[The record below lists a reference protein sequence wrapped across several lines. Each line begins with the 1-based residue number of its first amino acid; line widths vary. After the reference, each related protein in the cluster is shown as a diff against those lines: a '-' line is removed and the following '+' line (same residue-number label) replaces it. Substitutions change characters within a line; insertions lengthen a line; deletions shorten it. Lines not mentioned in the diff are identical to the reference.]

1 MLIRRFTLLYSSP
14 QTAPV
19 LLSRCGLLA
28 VTCLAVVFL
37 LTSCHSS
44 PSPSHL
50 QALRSHADSI
60 VDEVDGEQSLD
71 SLVNVAER
79 KGDRMLEMRAR
90 KKLGRV
96 YREANFFIK
105 AIDCHTRELKLA
117 EQLGDTIAAV
127 QALNNIGTN
136 FRRMGILDEAVD
148 YHYRGLHLCEE
159 FSLKDDSTARKNRVI
174 SLNGIGNICLTL
186 GDTETADSVFNAA
199 LEGEKRLG
207 SHLGQAINYAN
218 LGSLY
223 ERNGQI
229 DSAWTFYRRSMEQN
243 RLAKSDLGISL
254 CYTHFGRLNEKQGRR
269 AEAIAEY
276 RKAYE
281 IMAPSDDRWHT
292 MEPCLAL
299 AEIYIKMGDDVTAMQ
314 YLDTADRLAHDLHS
328 LEHQSQIARLYY
340 DIYNR
345 KGDSRQALHFY
356 KIYNELGDSVSSEKN
371 IIHMQNM
378 RVRYEHEQHRA
389 EIESVNQQYRTERTL
404 KRLSLAAGMLVVIL
418 AAVIVC
424 FMLYALRAR
433 KRKQEV
439 QHQLDEMRLSFFTN
453 ITHEFRTPLT
463 VILGYSRMMEEGKVP
478 MGDITRVANMVSRQG
493 SRLLSLIN
501 QLLDIQKVK
510 SAVGKCDW
518 HRGDVVLFLS
528 NIIESHLNM
537 AHSHGIRLL
546 YAPKQQKAVCDF
558 VPDYAQKVVCNLVTN
573 AIKFSK
579 EGSEVLVSLDV
590 EGDMLQMRVA
600 DFGSG
605 ISQADQQRIFE
616 PFYQTESDKK
626 NVGSGVGLALVKQI
640 VSALNGSI
648 SLVSKVG
655 EGSVF
660 TVRIPVKA
668 PEGVEVKSLES
679 LGSVPTSI
687 LLNAENDVMP
697 EADHYASISEADDAD
712 DDNQSD
718 TRQLVLIVED
728 NADVAEYMT
737 MQLKARY
744 RLVIAHDGMEGL
756 EKATQLV
763 PDIIVTD
770 VMMPRMD
777 GYELCQAVKQSEVLN
792 HIPVVIVTARTSQD
806 DKLRGLQM
814 GVDAYIYKP
823 FDAEELAVTVGN
835 LLEKNRLLRER
846 YMKAAAEHQ
855 PDAEAAL
862 PPQDRAFLD
871 RVNAIVDKEMND
883 GNVTVDTVA
892 AALCL
897 SPAQFRRKL
906 GAVSGSTPAVYIRTR
921 QMYAAQHLLDN
932 RPDLTINEVAMRC
945 GFYDMSHFTR
955 VFKQT
960 IGMTPTQYRKGELS

>member
-19 LLSRCGLLA
+19 LLSRYSLLA
-28 VTCLAVVFL
+28 VTCLAFVFL
-37 LTSCHSS
+37 LISCHSS

-71 SLVNVAER
+71 SLVQEAER

-96 YREANFFIK
+96 YRESNFFIK

-299 AEIYIKMGDDVTAMQ
+299 AEIYIKMGDDATAMQ
-314 YLDTADRLAHDLHS
+314 YLDMADRLAHDLHS

-345 KGDSRQALHFY
+345 KGDTRQALHFY

-389 EIESVNQQYRTERTL
+389 EMESVNQQYRTERTL
-404 KRLSLAAGMLVVIL
+404 KRLSFAAGMLVVIL

-518 HRGDVVLFLS
+518 YRGDVVLFLS

-697 EADHYASISEADDAD
+697 ETDCSASISEADDAD

-737 MQLKARY
+737 MLLKTRY
-744 RLVIAHDGMEGL
+744 RLAIAHDGMEGL
-756 EKATQLV
+756 EVATQLV

-792 HIPVVIVTARTSQD
+792 HIPVIIVTAKTTQA
-806 DKLRGLQM
+806 DKLRGLQL

-823 FDAEELAVTVGN
+823 FDAEELAVSVDN
-835 LLEKNRLLRER
+835 LLEKSRMLRER
-846 YMKAAAEHQ
+846 YMQAAAEHQ
-855 PDAEAAL
+855 PNAEAAL
-862 PPQDRAFLD
+862 PPQDRAFIG
-871 RVNAIVDKEMND
+871 RVNTIVDKEMNE

-892 AALCL
+892 VALCM
-897 SPAQFRRKL
+897 SSAQFRRKL
-906 GAVSGSTPAVYIRTR
+906 TAVSGTTPAVYIRTR
-921 QMYAAQHLLDN
+921 QMQMAQRILDSN
-932 RPDLTINEVAMRC
+932 ADLPINEVAMKC
-945 GFYDMSHFTR
+945 GFYDVSHFTR
-955 VFKQT
+955 TFKQML
-960 IGMTPTQYRKGELS
+960 GVTPTQYRKGS

>member
-19 LLSRCGLLA
+19 LLSRYSLLA

-37 LTSCHSS
+37 LISCHSS

-71 SLVNVAER
+71 SLVNAAER

-96 YREANFFIK
+96 YRESNFFIK

-299 AEIYIKMGDDVTAMQ
+299 AEIYIKMGDDATAMQ
-314 YLDTADRLAHDLHS
+314 YLDMADRLAHDLHS

-345 KGDSRQALHFY
+345 KGDTRQALHFY

-404 KRLSLAAGMLVVIL
+404 KRLSFAAGMLVVIL

-510 SAVGKCDW
+510 SAVGMCDW
-518 HRGDVVLFLS
+518 YRGDVVLFLS

-537 AHSHGIRLL
+537 AHSRGIRLL

-590 EGDMLQMRVA
+590 EDDMLQMRVA

-605 ISQADQQRIFE
+605 ISQDDQQRIFE

-697 EADHYASISEADDAD
+697 ETDCSASISEADDAD

-737 MQLKARY
+737 MQLKTRY
-744 RLVIAHDGMEGL
+744 RLAIAHDGMKGL
-756 EKATQLV
+756 EMATQLV

-777 GYELCQAVKQSEVLN
+777 GYELCQAVKQSDVLN
-792 HIPVVIVTARTSQD
+792 HIPVIMVTAKTSQE
-806 DKLRGLQM
+806 DKLRGLQL

-823 FDAEELAVTVGN
+823 FDAEELAVSVGN
-835 LLEKNRLLRER
+835 LLEKSRMLRER
-846 YMKAAAEHQ
+846 YMQAAAEHQ
-855 PDAEAAL
+855 PNAEAAL
-862 PPQDRAFLD
+862 PPQDRAFID
-871 RVNAIVDKEMND
+871 RVNTIVDKEMNE

-892 AALCL
+892 VALCM
-897 SPAQFRRKL
+897 SSAQFRRKL
-906 GAVSGSTPAVYIRTR
+906 TAVSGTTPAVYIRTR
-921 QMYAAQHLLDN
+921 QMQMAQRILDSN
-932 RPDLTINEVAMRC
+932 ADLPINEVAMKC
-945 GFYDMSHFTR
+945 GFYDVSHFTR
-955 VFKQT
+955 TFKLVM
-960 IGMTPTQYRKGELS
+960 GVTPTQYKKG

>member
-1 MLIRRFTLLYSSP
+1 
-14 QTAPV
+14 
-19 LLSRCGLLA
+19 
-28 VTCLAVVFL
+28 
-37 LTSCHSS
+37 
-44 PSPSHL
+44 
-50 QALRSHADSI
+50 
-60 VDEVDGEQSLD
+60 
-71 SLVNVAER
+71 
-79 KGDRMLEMRAR
+79 
-90 KKLGRV
+90 
-96 YREANFFIK
+96 
-105 AIDCHTRELKLA
+105 
-117 EQLGDTIAAV
+117 
-127 QALNNIGTN
+127 
-136 FRRMGILDEAVD
+136 
-148 YHYRGLHLCEE
+148 
-159 FSLKDDSTARKNRVI
+159 
-174 SLNGIGNICLTL
+174 
-186 GDTETADSVFNAA
+186 
-199 LEGEKRLG
+199 
-207 SHLGQAINYAN
+207 
-218 LGSLY
+218 
-223 ERNGQI
+223 
-229 DSAWTFYRRSMEQN
+229 MEQN

-299 AEIYIKMGDDVTAMQ
+299 AEIYIKMGDDATAMQ

-404 KRLSLAAGMLVVIL
+404 KRLSFAAGMLVVIL

-668 PEGVEVKSLES
+668 PEGGGGEVVGIARLRPHVHPLERR
-679 LGSVPTSI
+679 
-687 LLNAENDVMP
+687 ERC
-697 EADHYASISEADDAD
+697 H
-712 DDNQSD
+712 
-718 TRQLVLIVED
+718 
-728 NADVAEYMT
+728 
-737 MQLKARY
+737 AR
-744 RLVIAHDGMEGL
+744 
-756 EKATQLV
+756 
-763 PDIIVTD
+763 
-770 VMMPRMD
+770 
-777 GYELCQAVKQSEVLN
+777 
-792 HIPVVIVTARTSQD
+792 
-806 DKLRGLQM
+806 
-814 GVDAYIYKP
+814 
-823 FDAEELAVTVGN
+823 
-835 LLEKNRLLRER
+835 NRLL
-846 YMKAAAEHQ
+846 
-855 PDAEAAL
+855 
-862 PPQDRAFLD
+862 
-871 RVNAIVDKEMND
+871 
-883 GNVTVDTVA
+883 
-892 AALCL
+892 CL
-897 SPAQFRRKL
+897 H
-906 GAVSGSTPAVYIRTR
+906 IR
-921 QMYAAQHLLDN
+921 
-932 RPDLTINEVAMRC
+932 
-945 GFYDMSHFTR
+945 S
-955 VFKQT
+955 
-960 IGMTPTQYRKGELS
+960 

>member
-1 MLIRRFTLLYSSP
+1 MSNRRYTLSYSLSH
-14 QTAPV
+14 
-19 LLSRCGLLA
+19 LLSRYSLLA
-28 VTCLAVVFL
+28 VTCLAVVFF

-71 SLVNVAER
+71 SLVNAAER

-96 YREANFFIK
+96 YRESNFFIK

-207 SHLGQAINYAN
+207 SHLGQPINYAN

-223 ERNGQI
+223 ECNGQT

-299 AEIYIKMGDDVTAMQ
+299 AEIYIKMGDDAIAMQ

-404 KRLSLAAGMLVVIL
+404 KRLSFAASMLVVIL

-590 EGDMLQMRVA
+590 EDDMLQMRVA

-697 EADHYASISEADDAD
+697 ETDCSASISEADDAD

-737 MQLKARY
+737 MLLKTRY
-744 RLVIAHDGMEGL
+744 RLAIAHDGMEGL
-756 EKATQLV
+756 EVATQLV

-777 GYELCQAVKQSEVLN
+777 GYELCQAVKQSDVLN
-792 HIPVVIVTARTSQD
+792 HIPVIIVTAKTTQA
-806 DKLRGLQM
+806 DKLRGLQL

-823 FDAEELAVTVGN
+823 FDAEELAVSVGN
-835 LLEKNRLLRER
+835 LLEKSRMLRER
-846 YMKAAAEHQ
+846 YMQAAAEHQ
-855 PDAEAAL
+855 PNAEAAL
-862 PPQDRAFLD
+862 PPQDRAFIG
-871 RVNAIVDKEMND
+871 RVNTIVDKEMSE

-892 AALCL
+892 VALCM
-897 SPAQFRRKL
+897 SSAQFRRKL
-906 GAVSGSTPAVYIRTR
+906 TAVSGTTPAVYIRTR
-921 QMYAAQHLLDN
+921 QMQMAQRILDSN
-932 RPDLTINEVAMRC
+932 ADLPINEVAMKC
-945 GFYDMSHFTR
+945 GFYDASHFTR
-955 VFKQT
+955 TFKQVM
-960 IGMTPTQYRKGELS
+960 GVTPTQYKKG

>member
-1 MLIRRFTLLYSSP
+1 MSNRRYTLSYSLSH
-14 QTAPV
+14 
-19 LLSRCGLLA
+19 LLSRYSLLA

-50 QALRSHADSI
+50 EALRSHADSI

-71 SLVNVAER
+71 SLVNAAER

-90 KKLGRV
+90 KKLGRI
-96 YREANFFIK
+96 YRESNFFIK

-223 ERNGQI
+223 ERNGQT

-299 AEIYIKMGDDVTAMQ
+299 AEIYIKMGDDATAMQ
-314 YLDTADRLAHDLHS
+314 YLDTADRLTHDLHS
-328 LEHQSQIARLYY
+328 LEHQSQIVRLYY

-404 KRLSLAAGMLVVIL
+404 KRLSFAAGMLVVIL

-537 AHSHGIRLL
+537 AHSRGIRLL

-590 EGDMLQMRVA
+590 EDDMLQMRVA

-605 ISQADQQRIFE
+605 ISQDDQQRIFE

-697 EADHYASISEADDAD
+697 ETDCSASISEADDAD
-712 DDNQSD
+712 ADNQSD

-737 MQLKARY
+737 MQLKTRY
-744 RLVIAHDGMEGL
+744 RLAIAHDGMKGL
-756 EKATQLV
+756 EMATQLV

-777 GYELCQAVKQSEVLN
+777 GYELCQAVKQSDVLN
-792 HIPVVIVTARTSQD
+792 HIPVIMVTAKTSQE
-806 DKLRGLQM
+806 DKLRGLQL

-823 FDAEELAVTVGN
+823 FDAEELAVSVGN
-835 LLEKNRLLRER
+835 LLEKSRMLRER
-846 YMKAAAEHQ
+846 YMQAAAEHQ
-855 PDAEAAL
+855 PNAEAAL
-862 PPQDRAFLD
+862 PPQDRAFID
-871 RVNAIVDKEMND
+871 RVNTIVDKEMNE

-892 AALCL
+892 VALCM
-897 SPAQFRRKL
+897 SSAQFRRKL
-906 GAVSGSTPAVYIRTR
+906 TAVSGTTPAVYIRTR
-921 QMYAAQHLLDN
+921 QMQMAQRILDSN
-932 RPDLTINEVAMRC
+932 AELPINEVAMKC
-945 GFYDMSHFTR
+945 GFYDVSHFTR
-955 VFKQT
+955 TFKQVM
-960 IGMTPTQYRKGELS
+960 GVTPTQYKKG

>member
-19 LLSRCGLLA
+19 LLSRYSLLA

-60 VDEVDGEQSLD
+60 VDEVEGEQSLD
-71 SLVNVAER
+71 SLVNAAER

-90 KKLGRV
+90 KKLGRI
-96 YREANFFIK
+96 YRESNFFIK

-223 ERNGQI
+223 ERNGQT

-243 RLAKSDLGISL
+243 RLAKFDLGISL
-254 CYTHFGRLNEKQGRR
+254 CYTHFGRLNEKQGKK

-299 AEIYIKMGDDVTAMQ
+299 AEIYIKMGDDATAMQ
-314 YLDTADRLAHDLHS
+314 YLDTAVRLAHDLHS

-345 KGDSRQALHFY
+345 KGDTRQALHFY

-404 KRLSLAAGMLVVIL
+404 KRLSFAAGMLVVIL

-510 SAVGKCDW
+510 SAVGMCDW
-518 HRGDVVLFLS
+518 YRGDVVLFLS

-537 AHSHGIRLL
+537 AHSRGIRLL

-605 ISQADQQRIFE
+605 ISQDDQQRIFE

-697 EADHYASISEADDAD
+697 ETDCSASISEADDAD
-712 DDNQSD
+712 DDNPSD

-737 MQLKARY
+737 MLLKTRY
-744 RLVIAHDGMEGL
+744 RLAIAHDGMKGL
-756 EKATQLV
+756 EMATQLV

-777 GYELCQAVKQSEVLN
+777 GYELCQAVKQSDVLN
-792 HIPVVIVTARTSQD
+792 HIPVIIVTAKTTQA
-806 DKLRGLQM
+806 DKLRGLQL

-823 FDAEELAVTVGN
+823 FDAEELAVSVGN
-835 LLEKNRLLRER
+835 LLEKSRMLRER
-846 YMKAAAEHQ
+846 YMQAVAEHQ
-855 PDAEAAL
+855 PNAEAAL
-862 PPQDRAFLD
+862 PPQDRAFID
-871 RVNAIVDKEMND
+871 RVNTIVDKEMNE

-892 AALCL
+892 VALCM
-897 SPAQFRRKL
+897 SSAQFRRKL
-906 GAVSGSTPAVYIRTR
+906 TAVSGTTPAVYIRTR
-921 QMYAAQHLLDN
+921 QMQMAQRILDSN
-932 RPDLTINEVAMRC
+932 ADLPINEVAMKC
-945 GFYDMSHFTR
+945 GFYDVSHFTR
-955 VFKQT
+955 TFKLVM
-960 IGMTPTQYRKGELS
+960 GVTPTQYKKG